1 MSHMQ
6 PKRKCREHKKQA
18 DIRVKGHFACQQ
30 QMRVVKKR
38 ENSAFFLRLA
48 L

>member
-1 MSHMQ
+1 MSTMQ
-6 PKRKCREHKKQA
+6 PKPQSREHKKQA
-18 DIRVKGHFACQQ
+18 DTPVKGHFACQQ
-30 QMRVVKKR
+30 SMRVVKKK